1 MGSMTFRNI
10 PDDVKRQFRA
20 KAAAKGLSM
29 EEAGRRLI
37 LQSVSNDDGKP
48 RKSIGQMLF
57 EMSRPGIELP
67 IPPRTRARIPDLG
80 EE

>member
-10 PDDVKRQFRA
+10 PDDVKRRFRA

-37 LQSVSNDDGKP
+37 VADVSTDDERP

-57 EMSRPGIELP
+57 EMSRPGIDLP
-67 IPPRTRARIPDLG
+67 IPPRTRARIPDLSG
-80 EE
+80 E

>member
-1 MGSMTFRNI
+1 MGSMTFRNV
-10 PDDVKRQFRA
+10 PDDVKRRFRA

-37 LQSVSNDDGKP
+37 IADVSNDDDKP
-48 RKSIGQMLF
+48 RKSIGQMLY

-67 IPPRTRARIPDLG
+67 IPPRTRSRIPDLS

>member
-1 MGSMTFRNI
+1 MASLTFRNI

-37 LQSVSNDDGKP
+37 LQAVSDDDRKP
-48 RKSIGQMLF
+48 RKSIGQLLF

-67 IPPRTRARIPDLG
+67 IPPRTRARIPDLS

>member
-1 MGSMTFRNI
+1 MASLTFRNI
-10 PDDVKRQFRA
+10 PEDVKRRFRA

-37 LQSVSNDDGKP
+37 FDSVSNDYEKP

-57 EMSRPGIELP
+57 EMSRPGFDLP
-67 IPPRTRARIPDLG
+67 IPPRTRARIPRIGD
-80 EE
+80 E

>member
-10 PDDVKRQFRA
+10 PDDIKRRFRA

-29 EEAGRRLI
+29 EEAGRRMI
-37 LQSVSNDDGKP
+37 IEAVSNDASPP
-48 RKSIGQMLF
+48 RKSIGQMLYD
-57 EMSRPGIELP
+57 MSRPGVDLP
-67 IPPRTRARIPDLG
+67 IPPRTRARIPDLT

>member
-1 MGSMTFRNI
+1 MGSMIFRNI

-37 LQSVSNDDGKP
+37 IQSVSNDDEKP

-57 EMSRPGIELP
+57 DMSRPGINLP

>member
-1 MGSMTFRNI
+1 MASLTFRNI
-10 PDDVKRQFRA
+10 PEDVKRRFRA

-37 LQSVSNDDGKP
+37 YDSVSNDDDKP
-48 RKSIGQMLF
+48 RKNMF
-57 EMSRPGIELP
+57 EMIYEASRPGFDLP
-67 IPPRTRARIPDLG
+67 IPERSPARIPRLD

>member
-1 MGSMTFRNI
+1 MASLTFRNI
-10 PDDVKRQFRA
+10 PEDVKRRFRA
-20 KAAAKGLSM
+20 KAAVRGLSM

-37 LQSVSNDDGKP
+37 LESVSDDDEKP
-48 RKSIGQMLF
+48 RKSIGQMLY

-67 IPPRTRARIPDLG
+67 IPPRTRARIPDLR

>member
-10 PDDVKRQFRA
+10 PDDVKRRFRA

-37 LQSVSNDDGKP
+37 VAHVSNDDERP
-48 RKSIGQMLF
+48 RKSIGQMLY
-57 EMSRPGIELP
+57 EMSRPGIDLP
-67 IPPRTRARIPDLG
+67 IPPRTRARIPDLSG
-80 EE
+80 E

>member
-1 MGSMTFRNI
+1 VASLTFRNI
-10 PDDVKRQFRA
+10 PEEVKRRFRA

-37 LQSVSNDDGKP
+37 IESVSNDIDKP

-67 IPPRTRARIPDLG
+67 ILPRTRARIPELG
-80 EE
+80 DE

>member
-10 PDDVKRQFRA
+10 PDEVKLRFRA

-37 LQSVSNDDGKP
+37 MADVSNNDEKP
-48 RKSIGQMLF
+48 RKSIGQMLY
-57 EMSRPGIELP
+57 EMSRPGIDLP
-67 IPPRTRARIPDLG
+67 IPPRTRAHIPDFS

>member
-1 MGSMTFRNI
+1 MASLTFRNI
-10 PDDVKRQFRA
+10 PDDVKLRFRA

-37 LQSVSNDDGKP
+37 LQAVTNDDEKL

-67 IPPRTRARIPDLG
+67 ELPRSPARIISFDD
-80 EE
+80 E

>member
-10 PDDVKRQFRA
+10 PDDVKRRFRA

-37 LQSVSNDDGKP
+37 LEDVSNDDGKP
-48 RKSIGQMLF
+48 RKSIGQMLY
-57 EMSRPGIELP
+57 EMSRPGIDLPELP
-67 IPPRTRARIPDLG
+67 RSPARIISFDD
-80 EE
+80 E